1 MNIFEESS
9 LMKKRIYEASEY
21 LVKCMAS
28 LYKAAEDSAQND
40 MYSQENNLNVSHE
53 LLPICTYNEE
63 KNITSI
69 KINNIPPLARK
80 DIKEAR
86 LMWVSSIREAIRIM
100 LFNDKNIKKYEK
112 AFVIIKYFV
121 PSNQKLFDNDNM
133 CNKYIIDGIRYA
145 QIIGG
150 DDNFEHLS
158 YAILTVKEDITLP
171 HTEVYILN
179 HSDLSCK
186 VPLLR

>member
-1 MNIFEESS
+1 MNIFEESI
-9 LMKKRIYEASEY
+9 LMKKKIYEASEH

-28 LYKAAEDSAQND
+28 LYKAAEDNFQND

-53 LLPICTYNEE
+53 LLPICTYDKE
-63 KNITSI
+63 KSVTSI

-86 LMWVSSIREAIRIM
+86 LMWVYSISQAIKNM

-121 PSNQKLFDNDNM
+121 PSNQAIFDNDNRA
-133 CNKYIIDGIRYA
+133 NKYIIDGIRYA
-145 QIIGG
+145 QIIAG

-158 YAILTVKEDITLP
+158 YCVLTVRDIISP

-186 VPLLR
+186 VPLLG